1 MNENT
6 TQNERTWDE
15 TILHFESALAGLE
28 EIDFGLDLPDD
39 EE

>member
-6 TQNERTWDE
+6 TQNERSWDE
-15 TILHFESALAGLE
+15 TIRHFESALAGLE
-28 EIDFGLDLPDD
+28 EIDVEFDFPDD